1 MTTLYRN
8 YVLGLLTLVYTLNF
22 LDRSLIA
29 LLLEP
34 IKQDLHLSD
43 TQLGFTTGIAF
54 ALFYATLGLPMARWA
69 DRGNRAT
76 LTAWAIGLWGV
87 TVMACLMVRN
97 FTQLVMARI
106 AAAIGEA
113 GCMPPTYSLIGDY
126 FPKPAD
132 RTRAMSIY
140 WLASPVASLVS
151 FVGGGWLS
159 ERVGW
164 RMTFFLMGLPALF
177 VALVVR
183 LTVREPRSAAECKQ
197 PIRHSV
203 PSTREVLRI
212 LWHRHS
218 TRHLGVAIILLYTL
232 GLGMAP
238 WYAAFMMRTHG
249 LGTAD
254 LGLWMGWI
262 FCLGGLVGILAGGQI
277 AARWLANHE
286 RSQLRWCAV
295 LIALLMPAYLSFL
308 LMPQPRQAL
317 TALFLLV
324 VVFSSIFAP
333 IFALMQ
339 RLVADEMRATTV
351 ALVMLFANLIGMGAG
366 PQVVGILSD
375 ALRSHFAND
384 SLRWAMSIISLL
396 ALWSAYHFWRA
407 GESVDEDLADVAH
420 AARAA

>member
-1 MTTLYRN
+1 
-8 YVLGLLTLVYTLNF
+8 
-22 LDRSLIA
+22 
-29 LLLEP
+29 
-34 IKQDLHLSD
+34 
-43 TQLGFTTGIAF
+43 
-54 ALFYATLGLPMARWA
+54 
-69 DRGNRAT
+69 
-76 LTAWAIGLWGV
+76 
-87 TVMACLMVRN
+87 MACLMVRN
-97 FTQLVMARI
+97 FTQLVMARV

-140 WLASPVASLVS
+140 WLASPAASLVS

-177 VALVVR
+177 VAFIVK
-183 LTVREPRSAAECKQ
+183 LTVREPRSAIQCSQ
-197 PIRHSV
+197 PIRRPM
-203 PSTREVLRI
+203 PSTRDVLRV
-212 LWHRHS
+212 LWRRRS
-218 TRHLGVAIILLYTL
+218 IRHLGVAIILLYTL

-249 LGTAD
+249 LGTAE

-277 AARWLANHE
+277 AARWLANNE
-286 RSQLRWCAV
+286 CSQLRWCAV

-308 LMPQPRQAL
+308 LVPQPRQAL
-317 TALFLLV
+317 AALFLLV
-324 VVFSSIFAP
+324 VVFSSIFGP

-375 ALRSHFAND
+375 ALRPHFADD

-407 GESVDEDLADVAH
+407 GGSVDEDLAAEAH